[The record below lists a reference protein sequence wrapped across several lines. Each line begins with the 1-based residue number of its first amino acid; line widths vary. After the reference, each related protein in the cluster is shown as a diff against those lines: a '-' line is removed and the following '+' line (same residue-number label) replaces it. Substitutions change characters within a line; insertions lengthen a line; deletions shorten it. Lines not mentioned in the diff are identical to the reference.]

1 MSRPHS
7 RLGIRAL
14 ILTGLCAATLGLAAC
29 GDDEEATTP
38 TTEAEA
44 TTSTTE
50 EEATALESDDPE
62 VLREQFNAA
71 LRETL
76 TTTQGLTDSQADC
89 AIAELEDTIT
99 DDVLQELSETARS
112 APRSRRPPSTPA
124 SPAGPSKSSDVVH
137 PGPGLGGLA
146 PGDVGDRGRAEDAA

>member
-1 MSRPHS
+1 MSRPRS

-14 ILTGLCAATLGLAAC
+14 ILTGVCAATLGLAAC
-29 GDDEEATTP
+29 GDDEEEATTP

-76 TTTQGLTDSQADC
+76 TTTQGLSESQADC

-99 DDVLQELSETARS
+99 DDVLQELSETGTVS
-112 APRSRRPPSTPA
+112 AEVQEA
-124 SPAGPSKSSDVVH
+124 AVDAGIAC
-137 PGPGLGGLA
+137 G
-146 PGDVGDRGRAEDAA
+146 AE

>member
-1 MSRPHS
+1 MSRPRS
-7 RLGIRAL
+7 RLRIRSL
-14 ILTGLCAATLGLAAC
+14 ILTGVCAATLGLAAC
-29 GDDEEATTP
+29 GDDEEESAAP

-50 EEATALESDDPE
+50 EEAPELESDDPE

-76 TTTQGLTDSQADC
+76 TTTQDLSESQADC

-99 DDVLQELSETARS
+99 DDVLQELSETGAVS
-112 APRSRRPPSTPA
+112 AEVQEA
-124 SPAGPSKSSDVVH
+124 AVDAGITC
-137 PGPGLGGLA
+137 G
-146 PGDVGDRGRAEDAA
+146 AE